1 MQQFRFTPNAL
12 SGPCPTRPAERPR
25 RDQTT
30 SDQTKPEQYPARR
43 PKSRVLPQAR
53 IPQTTL

>member
-1 MQQFRFTPNAL
+1 MQQFRFTPNAS
-12 SGPCPTRPAERPR
+12 SGPCPARPAVRLCPA
-25 RDQTT
+25 QTI

>member
-1 MQQFRFTPNAL
+1 MQQFRFTPNAS

-25 RDQTT
+25 RDHKQTT
-30 SDQTKPEQYPARR
+30 DQENQARR
-43 PKSRVLPQAR
+43 PKSRVLLQAR

>member
-1 MQQFRFTPNAL
+1 MQQFRFTPNAS
-12 SGPCPTRPAERPR
+12 SGPCPTRPAEWPR
-25 RDQTT
+25 RDHKQTT
-30 SDQTKPEQYPARR
+30 DQPYQARR